1 MLIIVILS
9 FVILVLLIV
18 ICAGAVY
25 FKNYKESISNKRPN
39 PTLNRYEQP
48 MENTR

>member
-39 PTLNRYEQP
+39 RYEQP